1 MQFFACLSQS
11 VHDYYIHG
19 RNCIAMN
26 IIKKTLIAVAILA
39 AIAVAL
45 TGINIAQKGFGG
57 YRGESMEQILGVPAD
72 KATAADI
79 EKLSR
84 AEVVRLFHAAPAPL
98 FNEMDGEFKA
108 GMVGGGIMGPPSG
121 LYVAFIFGPGRW
133 NGKAFSPKRGF
144 GYNLFKN
151 SHDGKETLR
160 RTRKMKIYIG
170 RSQYDGR
177 DSFHLDY
184 SPFNSGLLHSMR
196 DEIRKINDR
205 LYIGMGSLTAG
216 GGTINPMPFILSGKP
231 SPWIGPDRE

>member
-1 MQFFACLSQS
+1 
-11 VHDYYIHG
+11 
-19 RNCIAMN
+19 MN
-26 IIKKTLIAVAILA
+26 IIKKILLAVAILA

-72 KATAADI
+72 RATAADI

-84 AEVVRLFHAAPAPL
+84 AEVVRLFHAAPAPPY
-98 FNEMDGEFKA
+98 NEMNGEFKA
-108 GMVGGGIMGPPSG
+108 GMAGGGILGPPSR
-121 LYVAFIFGPGRW
+121 LYVAFMFGPGRW
-133 NGKAFSPKRGF
+133 EGKAFSPKSGF
-144 GYNLFKN
+144 GYNIFK
-151 SHDGKETLR
+151 SSRDGKELVKR
-160 RTRKMKIYIG
+160 ARKMRIYIG
-170 RSQYDGR
+170 GSQYDGR

-205 LYIGMGSLTAG
+205 LYIGMGSLAAG

-231 SPWIGPDRE
+231 APWIGPDGE